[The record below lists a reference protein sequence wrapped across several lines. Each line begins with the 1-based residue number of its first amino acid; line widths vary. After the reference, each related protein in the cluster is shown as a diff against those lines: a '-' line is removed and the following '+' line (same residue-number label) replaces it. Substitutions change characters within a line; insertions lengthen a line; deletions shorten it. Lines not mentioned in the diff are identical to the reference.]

1 MVEGSCYAMKR
12 GLSAKFGVEATM
24 RLKFSRYLR
33 SGDLRM
39 VTVDDL
45 HKTMGKIDS
54 MRTSDLLQI
63 KVPMAFLATECFSRY
78 RGGSYPLT
86 R

>member
-1 MVEGSCYAMKR
+1 
-12 GLSAKFGVEATM
+12 
-24 RLKFSRYLR
+24 
-33 SGDLRM
+33 M

-54 MRTSDLLQI
+54 MRISDLLQV

-78 RGGSYPLT
+78 RGGS
-86 R
+86 